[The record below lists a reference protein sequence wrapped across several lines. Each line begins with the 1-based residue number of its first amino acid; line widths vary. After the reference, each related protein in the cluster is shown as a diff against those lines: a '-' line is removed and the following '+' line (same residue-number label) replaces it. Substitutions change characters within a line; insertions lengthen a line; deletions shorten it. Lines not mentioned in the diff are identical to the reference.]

1 MVWVATATEDPAST
15 QEGSEVNG
23 FPEKVLL
30 ATDGLENTALA
41 ARAGVD
47 LAKKGD
53 AKKSTSERRNHE
65 VFAPSSLITHFHCNL
80 AYRGLSTQIGG
91 TSSA

>member
-1 MVWVATATEDPAST
+1 M
-15 QEGSEVNG
+15 NG

-30 ATDGLENTALA
+30 ATDGLEHAALA
-41 ARAGVD
+41 DRAAVD

-53 AKKSTSERRNHE
+53 AKKSTSEERRNHE

-91 TSSA
+91 TSGA